1 MEKKNGAYLV
11 AVIALA
17 IAVVGMSIGFAFSD
31 INLTVNGDVTTKAQ
45 SWDVHFDSASIQE
58 TSGSVSATNA
68 ANVETGN
75 LTATYN
81 VTLEK
86 VGDFYEFT
94 IDAKNYG
101 DFNAKLSNITIT
113 EGKPY
118 LAHTVKYNGTPITAG
133 VVNDGTV
140 ITPNNADT
148 YTIRVEYIQ
157 PENEADLPTTA
168 VNETYSV
175 TLTYTQ
181 AA

>member
-11 AVIALA
+11 AIIALA
-17 IAVVGMSIGFAFSD
+17 IAVVGMSIGFAFAD
-31 INLTVNGDVTTKAQ
+31 INLNINGDVTTKAQ
-45 SWDVHFDSASIQE
+45 AWDIHFDSASIQV
-58 TSGSVSATNA
+58 TPGSVVATNA
-68 ANVETGN
+68 AAVETGN

-118 LAHTVKYNGTPITAG
+118 LAHTIKYNGTPITTG
-133 VVNDGTV
+133 VVDNGTV
-140 ITPNNADT
+140 ISPNAADT
-148 YTIRVEYIQ
+148 YTVRVEYIQ
-157 PENEADLPTTA
+157 PDSEADLPTSA
-168 VNETYSV
+168 VTETYSV